1 MMTKTKK
8 HIYWAIY
15 VVLYCSVIQRY
26 IWESQFCQLI
36 PDVIILFL
44 CIFEKGLT
52 NSRAKKNNVV
62 PLLGRWIPRMLIL
75 FLVVGLFSDAINL
88 VKPTA
93 VIWGVRMVFRY
104 SLLFLLIIKNFDESD
119 LFRLRKVLDYSFY
132 TNTVLVF
139 LQFFMGVTGDSMGGI
154 WGGNGELSTYI
165 ICMTFLYSGDYFNK
179 RMKFYRYALSLVVLF
194 TAAIWG
200 EIKMLYFIIPLCVYG
215 SYVLFKKFSFSHVI
229 VLAVAWVVAI
239 PVLTGV
245 LSLYYDEDYVAQ
257 TLNREELEAYN
268 TNNYGFTEV
277 SLNRG
282 TIFEKSV
289 IFLNSPIE
297 YAVGHGLGSGNVSS
311 FFRTDV
317 FETYKRTCYGFF
329 TMSYL
334 LIEVGYVGLVL
345 FILVHVLLLYRFW
358 MFYLMKDKVVK
369 YWAAMGM
376 LVTGATFL
384 IIYYNSIP
392 LTSYYLGYLFWAMCF
407 LGIRERI
414 KRLNQEKNRG

>member
-1 MMTKTKK
+1 MTKTKK
-8 HIYWAIY
+8 HIYWIIY
-15 VVLYCSVIQRY
+15 AVLYCSVIQMY
-26 IWESQFCQLI
+26 IWSNQFCQLI

-62 PLLGRWIPRMLIL
+62 SLLGRWIPRMFIL
-75 FLVVGLFSDAINL
+75 FLAVGLFSDAINL

-119 LFRLRKVLDYSFY
+119 LYRLRKVLDYSFY
-132 TNTVLVF
+132 INAVFVF
-139 LQFFMGVTGDSMGGI
+139 LQFFMGMTGDLMGGI
-154 WGGNGELSTYI
+154 WGSNGELSTYI

-200 EIKMLYFIIPLCVYG
+200 EIKMLYFIMPLCVYG
-215 SYVLFKKFSFSHVI
+215 SYVLFKKFSLTHVI
-229 VLAVAWVVAI
+229 VLAIAWVVAI
-239 PVLTGV
+239 PVLTSV

-268 TNNYGFTEV
+268 TNNYGFTEE

-297 YAVGHGLGSGNVSS
+297 YAVGHGLGSGNMSS
-311 FFRTDV
+311 VFHTDLL
-317 FETYKRTCYGFF
+317 EIYASTCYGFF

>member
-1 MMTKTKK
+1 MIKTKK
-8 HIYWAIY
+8 HIYWIIY
-15 VVLYCSVIQRY
+15 AVLYCSVIQRY
-26 IWESQFCQLI
+26 IWPNQFCQLI

-62 PLLGRWIPRMLIL
+62 PLLGRWIPRMFIL
-75 FLVVGLFSDAINL
+75 FLAVGLFSDAINL

-119 LFRLRKVLDYSFY
+119 LYKLRKVLDYSFY
-132 TNTVLVF
+132 INAVFVF

-165 ICMTFLYSGDYFNK
+165 ICITFLYSSDYFNK
-179 RMKFYRYALSLVVLF
+179 RMKFYRYALIMALLF
-194 TAAIWG
+194 TTAIWG
-200 EIKMLYFIIPLCVYG
+200 EIKMLYFIIPLCIYG

-229 VLAVAWVVAI
+229 VLAIAWVVTI
-239 PVLTGV
+239 PVLTTV
-245 LSLYYDEDYVAQ
+245 LSLYYDEDYVAK

-268 TNNYGFTEV
+268 VNNYGFTEE

-297 YAVGHGLGSGNVSS
+297 YAVGHGLGSANMSS
-311 FFRTDV
+311 IFHTDV

-334 LIEVGYVGLVL
+334 LIEVGYVGLIL
-345 FILVHVLLLYRFW
+345 FIMAHALLLYRFSL
-358 MFYLMKDKVVK
+358 FYKMKDKVVK
-369 YWAAMGM
+369 SWAAIGI
-376 LVTGATFL
+376 LVTSATFL
-384 IIYYNSIP
+384 MIYYNSVP
-392 LTSYYLGYLFWAMCF
+392 LNNYYLGYLFWAMCF
-407 LGIRERI
+407 LGIRERL
-414 KRLNQEKNRG
+414 RGLNQEKNCG

>member
-1 MMTKTKK
+1 MTKTKK
-8 HIYWAIY
+8 HIYWIIY
-15 VVLYCSVIQRY
+15 AVLYCSVIQRY
-26 IWESQFCQLI
+26 IWPNQFCQLI

-44 CIFEKGLT
+44 CIFEKGLA

-62 PLLGRWIPRMLIL
+62 PLLGRWIPRMFIL
-75 FLVVGLFSDAINL
+75 FWAVGLFSDAINL

-119 LFRLRKVLDYSFY
+119 LYKLRKVLDYSFY
-132 TNTVLVF
+132 INAVFVF
-139 LQFFMGVTGDSMGGI
+139 LQFFMGVTRDLMGGI
-154 WGGNGELSTYI
+154 WGSNGELSTYI

-200 EIKMLYFIIPLCVYG
+200 EIKMLYFIMPLCVYG
-215 SYVLFKKFSFSHVI
+215 SYVLFKKFSLTHVI

-239 PVLTGV
+239 PVLTSV

-268 TNNYGFTEV
+268 TNNYGFTDE

-297 YAVGHGLGSGNVSS
+297 YVVGHGLGSGNISS
-311 FFRTDV
+311 FFYTDV
-317 FETYKRTCYGFF
+317 FEIYKRTCYGFF

-334 LIEVGYVGLVL
+334 LIEVGYVGLIL
-345 FILVHVLLLYRFW
+345 FIMTHVLLLYRFW
-358 MFYLMKDKVVK
+358 LFNKMKDKVVK
-369 YWAAMGM
+369 YWAAMGI

-384 IIYYNSIP
+384 MIYYNSVP
-392 LTSYYLGYLFWAMCF
+392 LTNYYLGYLFWAMCF
-407 LGIRERI
+407 LGIKERI
-414 KRLNQEKNRG
+414 RKLNQERNRG